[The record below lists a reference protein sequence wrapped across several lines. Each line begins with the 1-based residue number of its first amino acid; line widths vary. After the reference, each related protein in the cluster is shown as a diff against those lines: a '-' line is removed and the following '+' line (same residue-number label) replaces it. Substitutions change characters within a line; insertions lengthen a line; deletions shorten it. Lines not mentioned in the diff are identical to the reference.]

1 MEVLKCVVSLPLMQE
16 LLLLSLVAEECSN
29 MNPVSNVSS
38 PSGLATAQVGVL
50 CALGQPLELLKTTF
64 TPSPNLQ
71 CFGLRLHLFLLG
83 P

>member
-1 MEVLKCVVSLPLMQE
+1 
-16 LLLLSLVAEECSN
+16 

-38 PSGLATAQVGVL
+38 PSGLAAAQVGVL
-50 CALGQPLELLKTTF
+50 CALGQPLELLETTF

-71 CFGLRLHLFLLG
+71 CFALRLHLFLLG